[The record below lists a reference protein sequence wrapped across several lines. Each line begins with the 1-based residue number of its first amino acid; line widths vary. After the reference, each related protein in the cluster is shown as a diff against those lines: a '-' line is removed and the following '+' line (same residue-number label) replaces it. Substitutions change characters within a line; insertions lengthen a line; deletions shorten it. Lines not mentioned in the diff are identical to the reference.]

1 MTYADVMMHVP
12 SPPMMRVQIIV
23 KDWGGGDVFKL
34 EGREGGEGG
43 IGVSSWMRVRAGGGG
58 RWRFDT
64 SVIGCE

>member
-1 MTYADVMMHVP
+1 MT
-12 SPPMMRVQIIV
+12 RVQIIV

-43 IGVSSWMRVRAGGGG
+43 IGVSSWMRVREGGGG